1 MADTKVYLLLL
12 NSQMILN
19 KCLLYQCDRPIP
31 YLKAWAWQQQ
41 LVKKIQQDQTHSDVL
56 IVLEHPAVYT
66 LGTGSS
72 LEFVKFDP
80 HNSSIPIHRT
90 ERGGEV
96 TYHALGQIVM
106 YPILNLRNY
115 QQDLHW
121 YLRQLEEV
129 IILAL
134 KAYNLVG
141 ERISGLTGVWVDGKK
156 IAQVGIKVSKWIT
169 MHGLAVNVAM
179 DMTGFNLIIPCGI
192 GDRQVCQLQDFIP
205 NVDIISVKAELI
217 RAFAQ
222 VFSVSLVKVV
232 EIP

>member
-1 MADTKVYLLLL
+1 MR
-12 NSQMILN
+12 
-19 KCLLYQCDRPIP
+19 KCLLYQSDRPMP
-31 YLKAWAWQQQ
+31 YLEAWQLQQ
-41 LVKKIQQDQTHSDVL
+41 HLVKTLQQDHTHPDVL

-72 LEFVKFDP
+72 LEFVKFDLQ
-80 HNSSIPIHRT
+80 NSAIALHRT

-96 TYHALGQIVM
+96 TYHTLGQIVI

-115 QQDLHW
+115 RQDLHW

-134 KAYNLVG
+134 KAYNILGV
-141 ERISGLTGVWVDGKK
+141 RISGLTGVWVKGKK
-156 IAQVGIKVSKWIT
+156 IAQIGIKVSKWVT

-179 DMTGFNLIIPCGI
+179 DMTGFDLIVPCGI

-205 NVDIISVKAELI
+205 NISIPSVKTSLI
-217 RAFAQ
+217 KAFEQ
-222 VFSVSLVKVV
+222 IFTVSF
-232 EIP
+232 